1 MVDIILRGYQP
12 IISSSQ
18 NENHGAQPVARDK
31 IHACHAG
38 CFAPIAP
45 STYLSHLKR
54 WAKMKIFVSQI
65 YIQVGI
71 NFPFSHVFQKYIHE
85 MLSACT
91 HPSETFI
98 RRYGADFTL
107 MFRMSAKE
115 KITETEIA
123 GPTVY
128 KKDKDVEYSLFL
140 PFDRISSS
148 KDKHEAA
155 LQHLFAGIVKV
166 LESLQVNTDRITEN
180 SEFWIHQIC
189 SNPSMFKVDQK

>member
-1 MVDIILRGYQP
+1 
-12 IISSSQ
+12 
-18 NENHGAQPVARDK
+18 
-31 IHACHAG
+31 
-38 CFAPIAP
+38 
-45 STYLSHLKR
+45 
-54 WAKMKIFVSQI
+54 MKIFVGQI

-91 HPSETFI
+91 QPSEAFI

-115 KITETEIA
+115 KITETEIN

-128 KKDKDVEYSLFL
+128 KKDKDVEYTLFL
-140 PFDRISSS
+140 PFDQISRS

-155 LQHLFAGIVKV
+155 LQHLLAGIVTV
-166 LESLQVNTDRITEN
+166 LKSLQINTDRITES

-189 SNPSMFKVDQK
+189 SNPSMLTVDQK